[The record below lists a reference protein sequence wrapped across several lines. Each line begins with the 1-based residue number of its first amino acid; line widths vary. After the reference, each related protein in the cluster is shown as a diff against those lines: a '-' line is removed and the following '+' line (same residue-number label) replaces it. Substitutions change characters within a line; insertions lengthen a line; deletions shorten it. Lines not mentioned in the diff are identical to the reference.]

1 MSVSDVGSSRIMSCP
16 PHLIST
22 FSVLSVDYEPVS
34 DVGSSRIMSCPPHLI
49 STFSVLSVDY
59 EPI

>member
-1 MSVSDVGSSRIMSCP
+1 MSLSDVGSSRIILCP

-22 FSVLSVDYEPVS
+22 FSVLSVDYECI
-34 DVGSSRIMSCPPHLI
+34 DVGSSRIMSYPPHLI